1 MFELAKVAGF
11 FLAPLTIVIALW
23 LAAAGYLARQHFRL
37 AAALAFGAAAL
48 LWVAS
53 MPVVASA
60 LVGSLERE
68 YPAMSIAETPT
79 ADAILVL
86 GGALAAPKPP
96 LRPTMGM
103 GPSAT
108 RIWHAAALYRAG
120 KAPVVV
126 VAAGGKPEFEGQL
139 IEAEVIA
146 RMLVTL
152 GVPESAIRLETRSR
166 NTREN
171 ATNVRPV
178 LLALGARR
186 VLLVTSGQHMYRAV
200 KTFSKQW
207 AGAPGSLE
215 LIPVPADIA
224 VVRGGHISL
233 ESLLP
238 SAEALENVTR
248 ALKEYAGMVALAM
261 I

>member
-1 MFELAKVAGF
+1 MFELGKIAGF
-11 FLAPLTIVIALW
+11 LLAPLTIVIALW
-23 LAAAGYLARQHFRL
+23 LAAAGYLARQHFRR
-37 AAALAFGAAAL
+37 AAALAFAASAL

-53 MPVVASA
+53 MPLVATA
-60 LVGSLERE
+60 LVGALERH
-68 YPAMSIAETPT
+68 YPAMSVAETPS

-86 GGALAAPKPP
+86 GGALAAPRPP

-120 KAPVVV
+120 KAPVIV
-126 VAAGGKPEFEGQL
+126 VAAGGEPEFQGQL

-152 GVPESAIRLETRSR
+152 GVPESALRLETRSR

-171 ATNVRPV
+171 AANVRP
-178 LLALGARR
+178 LLAAVGARR
-186 VLLVTSGQHMYRAV
+186 VLLVTSGRHMYRAV
-200 KTFSKQW
+200 KTFSKIW
-207 AGAPGSLE
+207 ADAPAAPQ

-224 VVRGGHISL
+224 VAGSGNFSL

-238 SAEALENVTR
+238 SAEGLENVTR
-248 ALKEYAGMVALAM
+248 ALKEYAGMLALAM